1 MRKFFVKNIQFFKS
15 ERRINVRIN
24 VARIFKTHV
33 SKIVILFKQFCKTIQ
48 F

>member
-15 ERRINVRIN
+15 ERRIKSN